1 MSGWKFGGTNS
12 TITPSIGDPNLSL
25 ESASDEFGAIME
37 FSWGGEV
44 TTSTVMNTSFAR
56 AAEGTGAPATAIT
69 AQLFVENQ
77 PAVSLVISGGDHATT
92 PPPKAA
98 GDLWATSWNAHGG
111 VIRWLAAPGE
121 EVWLL
126 GLATVVLEN
135 SVGTATSSYGFI
147 WLEY

>member
-12 TITPSIGDPNLSL
+12 TITPTVGAPNISL
-25 ESASDEFGAIME
+25 ESAASEFAAVME

-44 TTSTVMNTSFAR
+44 TTSTVMNTSFSR
-56 AAEGTGAPATAIT
+56 AAEGVGAPATAIT
-69 AQLFVENQ
+69 AQLFAENQ
-77 PAVSLVISGGDHATT
+77 AAVSLVVSGGDHATT
-92 PPPKAA
+92 VPAKST

-121 EVWLL
+121 EVIML
-126 GLATVVLEN
+126 GVATVVLEN
-135 SVGTATSSYGFI
+135 SVGTATSSYGLV